1 MKIKKRT
8 KINKQLEKLQALTV
22 MMHYDFTGK
31 DEAIKGILKIRDK
44 ISKIA
49 ME

>member
-22 MMHYDFTGK
+22 MMHYDFTNTE
-31 DEAIKGILKIRDK
+31 DAIKGILKIRDK

>member
-1 MKIKKRT
+1 MKLKKRT
-8 KINKQLEKLQALTV
+8 KINKQLDKLQSLTV
-22 MMHYDFTGK
+22 MMHYEFTNK
-31 DEAIKGILKIRDK
+31 EDAIIEILKIRDK

>member
-1 MKIKKRT
+1 MKLKKHT
-8 KINKQLEKLQALTV
+8 KINKQLDKLQALTV
-22 MMHYDFTGK
+22 MMHYNFTNNEG
-31 DEAIKGILKIRDK
+31 AIKEILEIRDK